1 MSEEPKKGFS
11 TGEIV
16 LYAGLVGLTT
26 MITTTITMFAL
37 RKMAE
42 S

>member
-1 MSEEPKKGFS
+1 MAEETKKGLT

-26 MITTTITMFAL
+26 MITTSITMLAL
-37 RKMAE
+37 RKMSE
-42 S
+42 V